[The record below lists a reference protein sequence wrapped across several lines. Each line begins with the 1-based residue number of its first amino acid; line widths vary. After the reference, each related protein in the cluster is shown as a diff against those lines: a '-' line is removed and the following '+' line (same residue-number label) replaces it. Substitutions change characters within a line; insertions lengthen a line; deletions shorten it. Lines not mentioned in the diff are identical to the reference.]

1 MTCLILLSLLPYTTG
16 VALKLYS
23 FRHRP
28 EVLERIKRDAQ
39 QQGIQHTIHTRN
51 LVDAALTRDDG
62 RELQLLRLAVQ
73 DQTAKIEALTAQQE
87 EFYQCFIES
96 VEDILI
102 NQALPPAE
110 RLRIPFIRKKSRE
123 WCLRLGIPY
132 TPPLEE

>member
-1 MTCLILLSLLPYTTG
+1 MIFRSLLPYTTG
-16 VALKLYS
+16 VALKLCT

-39 QQGIQHTIHTRN
+39 QQGIKPTIHTRN
-51 LVDAALTRDDG
+51 LIDAALTRDDG

-73 DQTAKIEALTAQQE
+73 NQSDQIAALTAQQE

-102 NQALPPAE
+102 NQALPLAE
-110 RLRIPFIRKKSRE
+110 RLRIPFVRKKTRE
-123 WCLRLGIPY
+123 LCLRLGVPY

>member
-1 MTCLILLSLLPYTTG
+1 MTAG
-16 VALKLYS
+16 MALVRYS

-39 QQGIQHTIHTRN
+39 QLGVHHTIHTRN
-51 LVDAALTRDDG
+51 LVDAALIRDDG

-73 DQTAKIEALTAQQE
+73 DQTAKIEAFTAQQE
-87 EFYQCFIES
+87 EFYACFVES

-110 RLRIPFIRKKSRE
+110 RLRIPFVRKKTRE

>member
-1 MTCLILLSLLPYTTG
+1 MTAG
-16 VALKLYS
+16 MALVRYS

-28 EVLERIKRDAQ
+28 EVLERIKREALQ
-39 QQGIQHTIHTRN
+39 LGIAHTIHTRN

-87 EFYQCFIES
+87 DFYQCFIES

-102 NQALPPAE
+102 NQALPLAE
-110 RLRIPFIRKKSRE
+110 RLRIPFVRKKTRE
-123 WCLRLGIPY
+123 LCLRLGVPY
-132 TPPLEE
+132 TPTLEE

>member
-1 MTCLILLSLLPYTTG
+1 MTACMTL
-16 VALKLYS
+16 ARYS

-62 RELQLLRLAVQ
+62 RELQLLRLAVES
-73 DQTAKIEALTAQQE
+73 QTAQIAAFTAQQE
-87 EFYQCFIES
+87 EFYACFIES

-102 NQALPPAE
+102 NQALPRTE
-110 RLRIPFIRKKSRE
+110 RLRVPFIRQKKRE
-123 WCLRLGIPY
+123 LCLRLGIPY